1 MDAGLPPW
9 AELSYFDNPTTQ
21 VTSLGVNSIAQIC
34 QYDASRIALILSAS
48 MGSTNQGRF
57 LINNPGTPTEGY
69 CFFGTN
75 ATLVLDYKHHGPLVM
90 QAWFGISTAPSIMTA
105 YGMRLKNWPQNV
117 SSNVDN
123 GQIRDAI
130 NALTKQVQALTLQQ
144 RKLYDTLQQFG
155 AVSGTQ
161 G

>member
-9 AELSYFDNPTTQ
+9 AELNYFDNPVTT
-21 VTSLGVNSIAQIC
+21 VTSLGVNAIAQLC
-34 QYDASRIALILSAS
+34 QYNAQRIALILSAS

-75 ATLVLDYKHHGPLVM
+75 ATLILDYRNHGPLVM

-105 YGMRLKNWPQNV
+105 YEMRLKNWPANI

-130 NALTKQVQALTLQQ
+130 NALTKQLQALTLQQ
-144 RKLYDTLQQFG
+144 RRLYDTLRELG
-155 AVSGTQ
+155 AANLPQ